1 MNVLSWVWNLKGKKA
16 KDFFTVPSQTFSE
29 KRKRERY
36 LDTYMTTW
44 DNILKWGQMVME
56 MMSQVCKAHFSL

>member
-1 MNVLSWVWNLKGKKA
+1 MNVISWVWTLKGKKA
-16 KDFFTVPSQTFSE
+16 KDFFTVPSQTFSG

-44 DNILKWGQMVME
+44 DKILKWGRIVME
-56 MMSQVCKAHFSL
+56 MMSQVGKAHSSL